1 MHGQSLPR
9 SLLAGGI
16 LCVLVLSGCAHS
28 AGAVAKEAAE
38 DGVPAGIEAS
48 LIAMNKPEN
57 QKRLANILNN
67 PALREASQDIADNV
81 ERDLQARMSRVAAH
95 TTDSAMAAMWT
106 PRNRAQAE
114 RFVAAVTRAG
124 VEAGMQGVA
133 EGLATHIGP
142 AVEQMLATHVAR
154 GVVELARHDLA
165 TPAGNVSHEVSRQ
178 FVLGAYEAVGEL
190 DRSGKLQQAD
200 LPILKRLNRALSQ
213 GQSIMTYV
221 AIALALAV
229 IALVLWLRKI
239 TVQTRA
245 KAKQNAQRE
254 ASAMLLADAIRSAS
268 GRPWSSELNAI
279 LKEKFRDREQA
290 DYIRELLEAEQAV
303 EASASRPLRGQ
314 QWANQT

>member
-1 MHGQSLPR
+1 MQLNLNHTTN
-9 SLLAGGI
+9 LLCGI
-16 LCVLVLSGCAHS
+16 VLALALAGCAHG

-57 QKRLANILNN
+57 QRRLASILNS
-67 PALREASQDIADNV
+67 PALREAGQGIAANV
-81 ERDLQARMSRVAAH
+81 ERDLGQRMARVVAH

-124 VEAGMQGVA
+124 VQAGMQGVA
-133 EGLATHIGP
+133 EGLATQIGP
-142 AVEQMLATHVAR
+142 AVEQMIATHVAR
-154 GVVELARHDLA
+154 GVIELAKHDLA
-165 TPAGNVSHEVSRQ
+165 TPAGTVSHEVSRQ
-178 FVLGAYEAVGEL
+178 IVLGAYEAIGEL
-190 DRSGKLQQAD
+190 DESGKLQQAD
-200 LPILKRLNRALSQ
+200 MPILKRLNRALSQ

-229 IALVLWLRKI
+229 LALVLWLRKV

-254 ASAMLLADAIRSAS
+254 ASAMALAEAIRSAS
-268 GRPWSSELNAI
+268 GRPWSAELNAI

-290 DYIRELLEAEQAV
+290 DYIRQLLEADQPT
-303 EASASRPLRGQ
+303 EAPPRQSLGQ
-314 QWANQT
+314 RWANQT